1 MNHTLERERDGAAR
15 EGERQRWGERV
26 LTEWEEGETE
36 RKIDKG
42 ESQER

>member
-1 MNHTLERERDGAAR
+1 MERLGKEKDKDG
-15 EGERQRWGERV
+15 GERV